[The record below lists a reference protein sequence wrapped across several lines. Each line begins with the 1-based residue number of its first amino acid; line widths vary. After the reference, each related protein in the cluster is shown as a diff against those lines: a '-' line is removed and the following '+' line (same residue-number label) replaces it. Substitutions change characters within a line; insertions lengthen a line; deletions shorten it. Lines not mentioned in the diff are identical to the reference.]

1 MKRFLE
7 GFPAYPKDLPNDEI
21 RQQRVS
27 LLLGKAIYA
36 GYVEAIKWGVS
47 RRKGNHKGIISYKT
61 FEKIQTRLTMGVLA
75 PARKDI
81 SNDFSLRGFV
91 TCGDCNK
98 TLRSCWS
105 TGKYKKYPYYLCHNR
120 GCASYGKSIRRNK
133 IESEFAEL
141 LQQLTPTKELFQMAK
156 AMIENAWYQ
165 RLAQTGNIQ
174 KAYRQDVKKI
184 EHKIIGIINRLVDTE
199 NKSTIKAYEN
209 KISILENEKLVLHEK
224 LRNKGKPQNTYAQII
239 ELSLNFLAN
248 PLKLWE
254 TGNAKL
260 QKIVLRLVF
269 TERLAYHR
277 NEGYRTPKTSLP
289 FNILEGISTG
299 DLEMVP
305 QERISD

>member
-105 TGKYKKYPYYLCHNR
+105 TGKYKN
-120 GCASYGKSIRRNK
+120 
-133 IESEFAEL
+133 
-141 LQQLTPTKELFQMAK
+141 TPTIFAI
-156 AMIENAWYQ
+156 IEVVPA
-165 RLAQTGNIQ
+165 
-174 KAYRQDVKKI
+174 
-184 EHKIIGIINRLVDTE
+184 TE
-199 NKSTIKAYEN
+199 NPFAAT
-209 KISILENEKLVLHEK
+209 KLKVNS
-224 LRNKGKPQNTYAQII
+224 RSCSNN
-239 ELSLNFLAN
+239 
-248 PLKLWE
+248 
-254 TGNAKL
+254 
-260 QKIVLRLVF
+260 
-269 TERLAYHR
+269 
-277 NEGYRTPKTSLP
+277 
-289 FNILEGISTG
+289 
-299 DLEMVP
+299 
-305 QERISD
+305 